1 MPEKNEVQILFE
13 EHAPGVSADFVRQR
27 GLIDPLSSPVVIA
40 AEVAVAAFPFL
51 WKVFMAWLERHT
63 NGKVTIKYKADENVE
78 ITVEQRRHFVLHACH
93 LPTFVRGRIEQGPQ
107 TFCNRFARTEN
118 PRTHRANRAFHDVG
132 DLLVA
137 QPLELAQ
144 HDGGSQFLG

>member
-78 ITVEQRRHFVLHACH
+78 ITVEHTKLSQKQVQAI
-93 LPTFVRGRIEQGPQ
+93 VEQAKEKAKP
-107 TFCNRFARTEN
+107 ALIKLD
-118 PRTHRANRAFHDVG
+118 FH
-132 DLLVA
+132 
-137 QPLELAQ
+137 Q
-144 HDGGSQFLG
+144 